1 MLFTMTPHSSPS
13 SSQPIVPGV
22 YRWNQPSLPSRIPR
36 IVWWT
41 SHFSSDAMFL
51 STLFILLLTKVQF
64 INLIFRVLK
73 NVLDKIKRSSN
84 NTYDVKSSFASAL
97 KLNKKKTV
105 IRLEQQKLKEKI
117 ILLKLYSA
125 GYSYKL
131 RQCIQK
137 KFNIRLHYTST
148 DIKCHD

>member
-125 GYSYKL
+125 G
-131 RQCIQK
+131 II
-137 KFNIRLHYTST
+137 NTI
-148 DIKCHD
+148 IN

>member
-97 KLNKKKTV
+97 KLNKKKNSDKTRIAEIKGKNHITQV
-105 IRLEQQKLKEKI
+105 IFCRNNQ
-117 ILLKLYSA
+117 
-125 GYSYKL
+125 YSYKL
-131 RQCIQK
+131 R
-137 KFNIRLHYTST
+137 
-148 DIKCHD
+148 